1 MVPMFEVLGGLLIGT
16 AVSGVV
22 PVLNAEL
29 LVVGAVVAA
38 PHISIPAIALV
49 SATGQMLTKT
59 ALFLM
64 ARLAPHRLKG
74 SPKARAALDR
84 AEKAVA
90 ARGGTA
96 GSLVFAS
103 ALTGLPPF
111 FGVSLA
117 AGAVGMRLRSFLAT
131 GGIGRLVRFAVIAWV
146 AREVGGEA
154 LDLLASISPLSETAG
169 G

>member
-16 AVSGVV
+16 AVSGVL

-29 LVVGAVVAA
+29 LVAGAVVAA
-38 PHISIPAIALV
+38 PHIGIPAIAFA
-49 SATGQMLTKT
+49 SAVGQMLTKT
-59 ALFLM
+59 ALFLI
-64 ARLAPHRLKG
+64 ARGAPHRLKG
-74 SPKARAALDR
+74 KARAALERTSD
-84 AEKAVA
+84 AVA
-90 ARGGTA
+90 ARAGAA
-96 GSLVFAS
+96 GSLVFTS

-131 GGIGRLVRFAVIAWV
+131 GGAGRLVRFAIIAWA
-146 AREVGGEA
+146 AREVGGGVLEM
-154 LDLLASISPLSETAG
+154 LASISPLSDRVG